1 MKRMASSN
9 VFLSGLGGLGIE
21 IGNIE
26 NVAYNENQLSSFTA
40 KNITLAGIKVS
51 SSYDIDFVTTQF
63 KIFHSGLLSMMQ
75 ILLQWQICH
84 LSFL

>member
-26 NVAYNENQLSSFTA
+26 NVAYIMEINYLYLQLKT
-40 KNITLAGIKVS
+40 
-51 SSYDIDFVTTQF
+51 
-63 KIFHSGLLSMMQ
+63 
-75 ILLQWQICH
+75 
-84 LSFL
+84 